1 MCVSSQ
7 TAQNARSRHTA
18 IPSRVCIWGAG
29 CAATESRA
37 QGVADVRLMMKPVG
51 KPDAGNLHVRFD
63 ERGGETEHVF
73 TRHRALPRLCSSA
86 ARTTRQ
92 MRRRFARQRG
102 G

>member
-63 ERGGETEHVF
+63 ERGADELVGVE
-73 TRHRALPRLCSSA
+73 RHGLEPVASFDPVVLPFEGDALVV
-86 ARTTRQ
+86 
-92 MRRRFARQRG
+92 
-102 G
+102 